1 MATPPKS
8 MSSFD
13 RVLGWLS
20 GREHSEAELR
30 RKMKQKKIPIEEH
43 EDLVT
48 RLKAQNFLDDV
59 RFFDVRCRALL
70 SRKQGRMRI
79 LQDLRSKG
87 VTWNEERFKEIEFEA
102 RGEGSSTETLDVL
115 IEKKMRESRS
125 QKMLLAS
132 KKDRLQL
139 RKLEQ
144 SLLRTLVQKGFSF
157 AESLE
162 SLKRWLKENG

>member
-1 MATPPKS
+1 MGAPRKS

-43 EDLVT
+43 DGLVE
-48 RLKAQNFLDDV
+48 RLKTQNFIDDL

-70 SRKQGRMRI
+70 NRKQGRMRI
-79 LQDLRSKG
+79 LQDLKSKG
-87 VTWNEERFKEIEFEA
+87 VPWNEERFKELEFEA

-125 QKMLLAS
+125 QKMLLES
-132 KKDRLQL
+132 KKDRLQM

-157 AESLE
+157 PESLE
-162 SLKRWLKENG
+162 ALKRWIKEHG